1 MHTNRFWSSLS
12 PLTASNTPAG
22 EKWGEKKQRAQMKTE
37 VDEEDEETEDEKRS
51 VTLYFSLLHNS

>member
-1 MHTNRFWSSLS
+1 MHTDRFWSSLS
-12 PLTASNTPAG
+12 LLTASNTPAG

-51 VTLYFSLLHNS
+51 VTL